1 MPVRSLARDIDSRAS
16 IGPRTKVVTIRVTGA
31 RHYVRR
37 AVCGIAAAVLAVTV
51 AMGDVEADPAVDAL
65 SRLNELSQQAVQ
77 TREAVT
83 AAQRDADARAAEQVA
98 AVERHRADLA
108 ALEVAN
114 SQLEPH
120 QAAIDRI
127 AAMNY
132 MSGRDGQFAAVLTAA
147 SPQQLIDQLSLQ
159 RTVAG
164 RLADQLAAFRS
175 ARERSAAAAQ
185 ASERSAADASAAAE
199 SAAAVRTEL
208 QAKWR
213 ELLRQIAAAEA
224 QYAALT
230 PQQQAIIDNAP
241 PPPSA
246 PAPADPAIAA
256 MPGMPPGDVGPPLT
270 ADIAEIPE
278 ALPVGVA
285 SEAGMQ
291 PNTVLA
297 ARAVSARFPQ
307 ISAIDGVR
315 PDSKPWHPSGLA
327 IDIMIPNS
335 DSPEGIALG
344 NEILAFAMSNAGRFG
359 LQDVIWRGTYYTPA
373 GPQAS
378 GYGHYD
384 HVHIT
389 TTPRR

>member
-1 MPVRSLARDIDSRAS
+1 MTGVRHFLERTLCVLA
-16 IGPRTKVVTIRVTGA
+16 T
-31 RHYVRR
+31 
-37 AVCGIAAAVLAVTV
+37 AVLVVAV
-51 AMGDVEADPAVDAL
+51 AMGDVKADPAADAL
-65 SRLNELSQQAVQ
+65 SKLNELSQQALES
-77 TREAVT
+77 REAVT
-83 AAQRDADARAAEQVA
+83 AAQGDADAKLAEQEA
-98 AVERHRADLA
+98 AADRHRADLA
-108 ALEVAN
+108 ALDVAN
-114 SQLEPH
+114 SQLEPY
-120 QAAIDRI
+120 QAAVDRV

-132 MSGRDGQFAAVLTAA
+132 TSGRDGQFAAVLTAA

-159 RTVAG
+159 RAVA
-164 RLADQLAAFRS
+164 AEAAAQLEGFRS
-175 ARERSAAAAQ
+175 AHARAAAAAR
-185 ASERSAADASAAAE
+185 ASEKSAADARAAAE
-199 SAAAVRTEL
+199 RAAGVRAEL
-208 QAKWR
+208 QAKLN

-230 PQQQAIIDNAP
+230 PQQQALIDNAP
-241 PPPSA
+241 PPP
-246 PAPADPAIAA
+246 IAA
-256 MPGMPPGDVGPPLT
+256 RPGVPPGDVAPPL
-270 ADIAEIPE
+270 AENPE

-285 SEAGMQ
+285 SEAGLQ

-327 IDIMIPNS
+327 IDIMIPNPE
-335 DSPEGIALG
+335 SPEGIALG
-344 NEILAFAMSNAGRFG
+344 NEILAFAMSNAARFG

-378 GYGHYD
+378 GYGHFD

>member
-1 MPVRSLARDIDSRAS
+1 MPEIDSRAGAVPERR
-16 IGPRTKVVTIRVTGA
+16 IVTIRVTGM
-31 RHYVRR
+31 RHSVRR
-37 AVCGIAAAVLAVTV
+37 TASGLAAAVLALAVSI
-51 AMGDVEADPAVDAL
+51 GDVRADPAADAMAK
-65 SRLNELSQQAVQ
+65 LNELSQQAVQ

-83 AAQRDADARAAEQVA
+83 QAQRDADATLAEQAA
-98 AVERHRADLA
+98 AVDRHRADLA
-108 ALEVAN
+108 ALDVAN
-114 SQLEPH
+114 SQLEPY
-120 QAAIDRI
+120 QAAVDRV

-132 MSGRDGQFAAVLTAA
+132 MSGRNGQFAAVLSAA

-159 RTVAG
+159 RMVGA
-164 RLADQLAAFRS
+164 RIADQLAAFNA
-175 ARERSAAAAQ
+175 ARERAAAAVQASEKSAAA
-185 ASERSAADASAAAE
+185 ASAAAE
-199 SAAAVRTEL
+199 SAAAVQADL
-208 QAKWR
+208 QAKWS

-230 PQQQAIIDNAP
+230 PQQQAAIDTAA

-246 PAPADPAIAA
+246 PSPADPAIVA
-256 MPGMPPGDVGPPLT
+256 MPGPPPGEVAPPPL
-270 ADIAEIPE
+270 AAAIGEIPE

-285 SEAGMQ
+285 SESGLQA
-291 PNTVLA
+291 NTVLA
-297 ARAVSARFPQ
+297 ARAVSQRFPQ

-335 DSPEGIALG
+335 ESPEGIALG
-344 NEILAFAMSNAGRFG
+344 DEILAFAMSNAARFG

-378 GYGHYD
+378 GYGHFD